1 MPGKTAGVLYEGHC
15 LRRQTDGQPHVSHN
29 STVTMQQMDGVCAAA
44 QRSPQFLC
52 FDPCKGD
59 RLGRIADQDAI
70 GTANGDRASRQ
81 NGDVL
86 VAQRT
91 WRKRDFLPLQPK
103 LARFRRPG
111 RPEGG
116 NKAQPRHRGRATQ
129 IEVIGDRMLDVS
141 IMKTP
146 AFPAL

>member
-1 MPGKTAGVLYEGHC
+1 
-15 LRRQTDGQPHVSHN
+15 
-29 STVTMQQMDGVCAAA
+29 MQQMDGVCAAA

-103 LARFRRPG
+103 VTGFSRPG
-111 RPEGG
+111 RPECGD
-116 NKAQPRHRGRATQ
+116 KAQPRHRGRATQ
-129 IEVIGDRMLDVS
+129 IEVVGDGMPDVS
-141 IMKTP
+141 SNEDP
-146 AFPAL
+146 RFAGSLSW